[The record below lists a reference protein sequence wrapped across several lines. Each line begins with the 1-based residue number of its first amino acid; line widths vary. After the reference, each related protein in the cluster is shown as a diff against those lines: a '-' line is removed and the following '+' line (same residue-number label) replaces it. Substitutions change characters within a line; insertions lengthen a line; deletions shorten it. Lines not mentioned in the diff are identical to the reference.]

1 MKQNELHPQL
11 KRIQRTALIVGVV
24 GLIASLGGAFLSP
37 SNFFQSYLLGYVF
50 WLHIALGH
58 LAILLIHHL
67 AGGRWSFVPR
77 RFFETGAMTIPV
89 MALLFIPIFFG
100 MQYLY
105 PWTHPE
111 LVAESHL
118 LSYKAGWWLNVPFF
132 VARTVLYFIIWSG
145 LAYFLNNLSLKQDEN
160 RDPGI
165 RDRLKSLSALGI
177 ILAVLA
183 STFAAFDWMMS
194 ADPLWYSSMY
204 GVIFMAGQA
213 LIAIATGI
221 IITRYMSLRDEALGK
236 EATIYIFNDLG
247 NFLLAFTSF
256 WAYVSFS
263 QYLIIYSSN
272 LPETITW
279 YMVRG
284 NNGWQFVAILLM
296 ALGFALPFVIL
307 LGRRNKRNIKILLTL
322 ATLAIVMRFV
332 DLFWIII
339 PTFHPDGFYLHWLN
353 IVVPIGIGGIWI
365 ALYIR
370 QLKGKSLVVL
380 HDPRFDLA
388 HDEHGASRAN
398 NPKLQEAAAHE

>member
-11 KRIQRTALIVGVV
+11 KRIQKTALIVGVV

-58 LAILLIHHL
+58 IAILLIHHL

-77 RFFETGAMTIPV
+77 RFFESGGMTVPI
-89 MALLFIPIFFG
+89 MALLFIPILFG

-105 PWTHPE
+105 SWTHPE

-118 LSYKAGWWLNVPFF
+118 LTYKAGWWLNIPFF
-132 VARTVLYFIIWSG
+132 VARTVLYFLIWG
-145 LAYFLNNLSLKQDEN
+145 GVAYFLNKLSLQQDETA
-160 RDPGI
+160 DPAL
-165 RDRLKSLSALGI
+165 RDRLKSLSAGGI
-177 ILAVLA
+177 ILFVLA

-194 ADPLWYSSMY
+194 TDPLWYSSMY
-204 GVIFMAGQA
+204 GVIFMAGQV

-221 IITRYMSLRDEALGK
+221 IITRYMALRYDDVAEQ
-236 EATIYIFNDLG
+236 ATINVFNDLG

-263 QYLIIYSSN
+263 QYLILWSSN

-279 YMVRG
+279 YMIRG
-284 NNGWQFVAILLM
+284 NNGWQFVAMLSIVF
-296 ALGFALPFVIL
+296 GFAVPFVIL
-307 LGRRNKRNIKILLTL
+307 LARRNKRNIKILMTL
-322 ATLAIVMRFV
+322 AVLAFVMRFV

-339 PTFHPDGFYLHWLN
+339 PTFYPDGFYFHWLN
-353 IVVPIGIGGIWI
+353 IVVPVGIGGIWI

-370 QLKGKSLVVL
+370 QLKGKSFVVL
-380 HDPRFDLA
+380 HDPRFELTHND
-388 HDEHGASRAN
+388 HGAAHAG